1 MEVSKE
7 DEIALM
13 EAAAV
18 DFERQQEKP
27 GKSSRLPWHF
37 GRNQE
42 KQATCQTGFCG
53 VLRCFTVFEA
63 IRMCFPGE
71 LCPRPGQTAP
81 GPVKL

>member
-13 EAAAV
+13 EATAV

-53 VLRCFTVFEA
+53 VLRCLKRFE
-63 IRMCFPGE
+63 CVSQGSS
-71 LCPRPGQTAP
+71 AP
-81 GPVKL
+81 GRGKLPQGP